1 MPSKRI
7 TITLTEE
14 GGKALE
20 GLAKKNH
27 LAEATFAASLLMKAI
42 DKEQE
47 RGKFDD
53 GFG

>member
-7 TITLTEE
+7 MVTLTEE
-14 GGKALE
+14 AEKILGE
-20 GLAKKNH
+20 LAKKNH

-42 DKEQE
+42 DKE
-47 RGKFDD
+47 RGKNKFND